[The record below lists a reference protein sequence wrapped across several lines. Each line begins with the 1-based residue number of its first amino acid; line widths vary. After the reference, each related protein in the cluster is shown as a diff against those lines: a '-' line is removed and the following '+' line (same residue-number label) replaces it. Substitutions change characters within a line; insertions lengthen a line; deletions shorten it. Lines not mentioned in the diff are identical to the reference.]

1 MNVSRALTKQLAEA
15 GLFGASIYS
24 RRIMEKVQRAND
36 EDGALPAALFSH
48 AL

>member
-1 MNVSRALTKQLAEA
+1 MNISRALTKQPAEA
-15 GLFGASIYS
+15 GLFGALIYS
-24 RRIMEKVQRAND
+24 RRILEKVQRPND